1 MEPRSTRWN
10 RLCATAASFTLFG
23 LGGLL
28 LGLIVIPI
36 LIVLPGGPSRRRL
49 RSRALVQRSF
59 LLFMRFMRVSGVLDF
74 DFRRTQGLGRPGQLI
89 VANHPTLID
98 VVMILAYTP
107 IATCVVKASLM
118 RNVFM
123 RVVLRAAGF
132 IPNVPVDEMIE
143 RAAAALDD
151 GECLVM
157 FPEGTRSRPGESLV
171 FNRGAAAVAVRAAKA
186 LTPVFITCEP
196 SLLAKGVPWYRVPDR
211 QPLLIAWVG
220 DDLDLSRYREMPAPR
235 ASRELNAALQALY
248 AQGLA
253 IGRGYNGTQGQ
264 DRP

>member
-1 MEPRSTRWN
+1 MKPRRTRWS

-28 LGLIVIPI
+28 LGLVVIPI
-36 LIVLPGGPSRRRL
+36 LIVLPGGPSRLQL
-49 RSRALVQRSF
+49 RSRSLVQRSF
-59 LLFMRFMRVSGVLDF
+59 LLFMKFMRASGVLDF
-74 DFRRTQGLGRPGQLI
+74 DFRGAERLGRAGQLI
-89 VANHPTLID
+89 IANHPTLID

-123 RVVLRAAGF
+123 RAVLRAAGF

-143 RAAAALDD
+143 RAAAALDY

-157 FPEGTRSRPGESLV
+157 FPEGTRSRPGEPLV
-171 FNRGAAAVAVRAAKA
+171 FNRGAAAVAVRAAST
-186 LTPVFITCEP
+186 LTPVFIACEP

-211 QPLLIAWVG
+211 QPLLMAWVG
-220 DDLDLSRYREMPAPR
+220 DDIDLARYREMLAPQ
-235 ASRELNAALQALY
+235 ASRELNTALQSLY
-248 AQGLA
+248 AQSLA
-253 IGRGYNGTQGQ
+253 TGRGYNGTQG
-264 DRP
+264 